1 MIAITFAL
9 PTESSAFLRRV
20 GKKTTESHNGV
31 TTVCGWIKNKEIV
44 ILHTGVGEKICRY
57 RLENLLQ
64 ETRVTFLIGSGFAGA
79 VREDLQ
85 VGDLILAENF
95 SDPQLLSVAQRILK
109 NRAVHTAKLFSSKT
123 IIDSLPERSA
133 MAQRHGAAAV
143 DMESEII
150 ANACRARGIPL
161 LSLRVISDTSTE
173 SLPAPP
179 NVLFDVKKQK
189 TSFLKLSL
197 YLLKHPNANRRL
209 FRFARQIRLAR
220 ENLADALVTLLGS
233 DFP

>member
-20 GKKTTESHNGV
+20 GKKTTKSHNGV
-31 TTVCGWIKNKEIV
+31 TTICGRIKNKEIV

-64 ETRVTFLIGSGFAGA
+64 ETGFTFLISSGFAGA
-79 VREDLQ
+79 VREDLR

-95 SDPQLLSVAQRILK
+95 SNPELLSVAQRILN
-109 NRAVHTAKLFSSKT
+109 NRIVHTAKLFTSKT

-133 MAQRHGAAAV
+133 IAQRHGAAAI
-143 DMESEII
+143 DMETESI
-150 ANACRARGIPL
+150 ANACLARGIPL

-179 NVLFDVKKQK
+179 NVLFDVDDQK
-189 TSFLKLSL
+189 TNFVKLSL
-197 YLLKHPNANRRL
+197 YLLMHPRANRRL

-220 ENLADALVTLLGS
+220 QNLADALITLLKTN
-233 DFP
+233 

>member
-20 GKKTTESHNGV
+20 GKKTTKSHHGV
-31 TTVCGWIKNKEIV
+31 TTICGRIKNKEIV

-64 ETRVTFLIGSGFAGA
+64 ETGFTFLISSGFAGA
-79 VREDLQ
+79 VREDLR

-95 SDPQLLSVAQRILK
+95 SNPELLSVAQRILN
-109 NRAVHTAKLFSSKT
+109 NRIVHTAKLFTSKT

-133 MAQRHGAAAV
+133 IAQRHGAAAI
-143 DMESEII
+143 DMETESI
-150 ANACRARGIPL
+150 ANACLARGIPL

-179 NVLFDVKKQK
+179 NVLFDVDDQK
-189 TSFLKLSL
+189 TNFVKLSL
-197 YLLKHPNANRRL
+197 YLLMHPRANRRL
-209 FRFARQIRLAR
+209 FGFARQIRLAR
-220 ENLADALVTLLGS
+220 QNLADALITLLKTN
-233 DFP
+233 

>member
-20 GKKTTESHNGV
+20 GKKTTKSHHGV
-31 TTVCGWIKNKEIV
+31 TTICGRIKNKEIV

-64 ETRVTFLIGSGFAGA
+64 ETGFTFLISSGFAGA
-79 VREDLQ
+79 VREDLR

-95 SDPQLLSVAQRILK
+95 SNPELLSVAQRILN
-109 NRAVHTAKLFSSKT
+109 NRIVHTAKLFTSKT

-133 MAQRHGAAAV
+133 IAQRHGAAAI
-143 DMESEII
+143 DMETESI
-150 ANACRARGIPL
+150 ANACLARGIPL

-179 NVLFDVKKQK
+179 NVLFDVDDQK
-189 TSFLKLSL
+189 TNFVKLSL
-197 YLLKHPNANRRL
+197 YLLLHPRANRRL

-220 ENLADALVTLLGS
+220 QNLADALITLLKTN
-233 DFP
+233 

>member
-20 GKKTTESHNGV
+20 GKKTTKSHHGV
-31 TTVCGWIKNKEIV
+31 TTICGRIKNKEIV

-64 ETRVTFLIGSGFAGA
+64 ETGFTFLISSGFAGA
-79 VREDLQ
+79 VREDLR

-95 SDPQLLSVAQRILK
+95 SNPQLLSVAQRILN
-109 NRAVHTAKLFSSKT
+109 NRIVHTAKLFTSKT

-133 MAQRHGAAAV
+133 IAQRHGAAAI
-143 DMESEII
+143 DMETESI
-150 ANACRARGIPL
+150 ANACLARGIPL

-179 NVLFDVKKQK
+179 NVLFDVDDQK
-189 TSFLKLSL
+189 TNFVKLSL
-197 YLLKHPNANRRL
+197 YLLMHPRANRRL
-209 FRFARQIRLAR
+209 FGFARQIRLAR
-220 ENLADALVTLLGS
+220 QNLADALITLLKTN
-233 DFP
+233 